1 MVKQSSADNGTLC
14 PQLISGNFLFSKHCT
29 WKCDILFANLQVVS
43 VCCLIC
49 QAGPSVCQALH
60 ELLVRLQM
68 RCDVVTTTSKYGNSL
83 KELLLKLVYQLVQPS
98 GALANR
104 QGPLDA
110 QCKLLELLLNLNF
123 ANIDLSTAM
132 SILESVGKLCL
143 YCGEQEVCSVWPN
156 HFLIFTKHGIYA

>member
-1 MVKQSSADNGTLC
+1 M
-14 PQLISGNFLFSKHCT
+14 NF
-29 WKCDILFANLQVVS
+29 
-43 VCCLIC
+43 
-49 QAGPSVCQALH
+49 QAGPSDCQALH
-60 ELLVRLQM
+60 DFLVRLQM

-110 QCKLLELLLNLNF
+110 QCKLIELLLNLNF

-132 SILESVGKLCL
+132 SILESVGKLHLL
-143 YCGEQEVCSVWPN
+143 YISYSNLSGSVP
-156 HFLIFTKHGIYA
+156 TR

>member
-1 MVKQSSADNGTLC
+1 
-14 PQLISGNFLFSKHCT
+14 
-29 WKCDILFANLQVVS
+29 VVEVS
-43 VCCLIC
+43 LWIF

-110 QCKLLELLLNLNF
+110 QCKLVELLLNLNF

-132 SILESVGKLCL
+132 SILESVGKLLFSQGL
-143 YCGEQEVCSVWPN
+143 YVGDKSL
-156 HFLIFTKHGIYA
+156 FFMAKFFATLMFHGIYS